1 MSVAI
6 TVPPAPT
13 SPCIRITNN
22 YESTW
27 FKKKKLSGHIT
38 VAAVALAA
46 ALGVGNDDEDGGRCG
61 SKQQNQQQ
69 QKQLQRFSWGTAKI
83 FLGLIAQTAKEQ
95 KQAMKTVI
103 WSTGFDSGR
112 KPLPSAPSWVQT
124 RN

>member
-1 MSVAI
+1 M
-6 TVPPAPT
+6 T
-13 SPCIRITNN
+13 TNPLDLKN
-22 YESTW
+22 
-27 FKKKKLSGHIT
+27 KLSGHIA

-69 QKQLQRFSWGTAKI
+69 QKQRQRFSWGTAKI

-112 KPLPSAPSWVQT
+112 KPPWVQT

>member
-1 MSVAI
+1 MGAFPRDI
-6 TVPPAPT
+6 DHQPHLNIPPQNT
-13 SPCIRITNN
+13 QEHVCQLH
-22 YESTW
+22 
-27 FKKKKLSGHIT
+27 FSGHIA

>member
-1 MSVAI
+1 MRISVTS
-6 TVPPAPT
+6 TVPPAPA
-13 SPCIRITNN
+13 SPCIQITT
-22 YESTW
+22 STLA
-27 FKKKKLSGHIT
+27 FIFLLSGHIT

-61 SKQQNQQQ
+61 SKQQKQRQ